1 MCDPCSRD
9 IRSGEANR
17 LLDRHPTTASTAAL
31 IPKKRHHLQEGRL
44 ELNAV
49 LSVVIPATAGLDESV
64 PVPPQPCP
72 RRRQP
77 HLVFADQNLFQ
88 RYIQTNMMFHDSL
101 LGSRSFGGPSYR
113 ISHAQV
119 SGRCNYTMSI
129 NRQSLGNSMRDTR
142 PIEQS

>member
-49 LSVVIPATAGLDESV
+49 LSVVIPATAGLDE
-64 PVPPQPCP
+64 
-72 RRRQP
+72 
-77 HLVFADQNLFQ
+77 L
-88 RYIQTNMMFHDSL
+88 
-101 LGSRSFGGPSYR
+101 SRSAALSSLFLLSKVAETPRSPEELLAITTLPIDLVWSKNSNALNYR
-113 ISHAQV
+113 GLRT
-119 SGRCNYTMSI
+119 GRARLNCAV
-129 NRQSLGNSMRDTR
+129 RGF
-142 PIEQS
+142 

>member
-49 LSVVIPATAGLDESV
+49 LSVVIPATAGLDE
-64 PVPPQPCP
+64 
-72 RRRQP
+72 
-77 HLVFADQNLFQ
+77 L
-88 RYIQTNMMFHDSL
+88 
-101 LGSRSFGGPSYR
+101 SRSAALSSLFLLSKVAETPRSPEELLAAPLCLLILPSLIFR
-113 ISHAQV
+113 FTPRPSFA
-119 SGRCNYTMSI
+119 SGFW
-129 NRQSLGNSMRDTR
+129 DTSNGSACLKR
-142 PIEQS
+142 SGSQRTIK